1 MEHIRKPQI
10 LAAAAAVISERG
22 LAGTRISDVA
32 ARAGTSPAAVLY
44 WFDDRE
50 QLLGAALASAE
61 DRFYESLAE
70 PLGASEDPGER
81 LRLLFE
87 ASARAYDWT
96 LWMELWIRALR
107 DRDARETRQRL
118 DDRWRD
124 AIAEQVRAG
133 QASGDF
139 LATHTPEKVA
149 LVLASL
155 LDGLALQAT
164 LGDAQVP
171 PERMLVLALESAERL
186 LGVDLMTPDARRA
199 TASA

>member
-10 LAAAAAVISERG
+10 LSAAAAVISERG
-22 LAGTRISDVA
+22 LAATRVSDVA
-32 ARAGTSPAAVLY
+32 ERAGTSPAAVLY

-50 QLLGAALASAE
+50 QLLNAALASAE
-61 DRFYESLAE
+61 DRFYDSLTE
-70 PLGASEDPGER
+70 PLEALDDPGER
-81 LRLLFE
+81 LKLLFE

-107 DRDARETRQRL
+107 DADARETRQRL
-118 DDRWRD
+118 DDRWRN

-133 QASGDF
+133 QASGYFDSRHSP
-139 LATHTPEKVA
+139 AKVA

-171 PERMLVLALESAERL
+171 PERMLELALESAERL
-186 LGVDLMTPDARRA
+186 LGVDLTTPDARRA